1 VVPIPHPSRVSV
13 SPLLKKALPNMT
25 QNPSSLRA
33 MKKNSFLK
41 KKKKRGKK
49 MALI

>member
-1 VVPIPHPSRVSV
+1 VAPIPHPNRVNV

-33 MKKNSFLK
+33 MKKNLSSK
-41 KKKKRGKK
+41 KKKKRDIK